1 MNEKEERERILVE
14 NIRNAANHIAEKV
27 RLGRENFLAPPNWSD
42 RSAVRD
48 QITALREAAKKL
60 GEGFHQR
67 NPAVPWKDIQ
77 SLRKRIVH
85 VYDADV
91 VPLTDSELWV
101 FAERDVPGIR
111 RKLER
116 PVYSPASEKAP
127 PRRE

>member
-1 MNEKEERERILVE
+1 MNAKEERERLLVE
-14 NIRNAANHIAEKV
+14 TIRIAADHIAEKV
-27 RLGRENFLAPPNWSD
+27 RRGRENFLTPSNWSD

-60 GEGFHQR
+60 GGGFHQR
-67 NPAVPWKDIQ
+67 NPGVPWKDIQ

-85 VYDADV
+85 VYDEDV

-101 FAERDVPGIR
+101 FAERDVPRLR

-116 PVYSPASEKAP
+116 PVHSRESGTEPL
-127 PRRE
+127 RRA